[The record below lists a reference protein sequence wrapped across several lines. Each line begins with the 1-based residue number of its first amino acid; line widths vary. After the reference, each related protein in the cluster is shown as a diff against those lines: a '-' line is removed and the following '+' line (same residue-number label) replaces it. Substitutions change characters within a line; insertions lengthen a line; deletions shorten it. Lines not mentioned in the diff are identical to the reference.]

1 MDFSFNDEQKLL
13 VETIRALGE
22 KENFRQLAA
31 DIDARAEFPHH
42 LLKKYADMDLLG
54 MTLSPDYGGGGAPAV
69 NAVIAIEELAK
80 FSPMIAAPVF
90 ESNVGAVRVIDL
102 FGTEEQKRAIIPGV
116 CRGELSVS
124 VCMTEPEAGSDLTSL
139 KTNVVEDGDDLIL
152 NGQKVFISGGGEA
165 SHYLVYTRFGDTK
178 GYKGIGGIVVE
189 AGMPGFSFGKQE
201 EFMGLRGMP
210 SCELIF
216 EDVRVP
222 KKNVVLQAGEFSRLM
237 LTFDIERCGN
247 AAMCLGVAGGAL
259 EEAKAY
265 ALQRRAFGRP
275 ICEFQ
280 AIQFMIVDMAMK
292 LEAARLLVYRAASG
306 AGQGLPSVYEASLA
320 KCFANEMVVEVTTA
334 AMQVFGGYGY
344 SRDFPVERMMR
355 DAKAWG
361 GGRGDGADAAHH
373 PGQLPFR
380 QALRPAT
387 GKVRKSRRGR

>member
-1 MDFSFNDEQKLL
+1 MDFNFNEEQKLL
-13 VETIRALGE
+13 IETIRAMGE
-22 KENFRQLAA
+22 RENFKQLAM

-42 LLKKYADMDLLG
+42 LMKKFAEMDLLG
-54 MTLSPDYGGGGAPAV
+54 MTLSPEYGGGGAPAI
-69 NAVIAIEELAK
+69 NAIIAIEELAK

-102 FGTEEQKRAIIPGV
+102 FGTEEQKQAIIPGV

-139 KTNVVEDGDDLIL
+139 KTYVVEDGDDLIL
-152 NGQKVFISGGGEA
+152 NGHKIFVTGGGEA
-165 SHYLVYTRFGDTK
+165 SHYLVYTRFGDTP
-178 GYKGIGGIVVE
+178 GYKGIGGIIVE

-210 SCELIF
+210 SCDLIF

-222 KKNVVLQAGEFSRLM
+222 KKNVVLPAGEFSKLM

-265 ALQRRAFGRP
+265 AMQRKAFGRP

-292 LEAARLLVYRAASG
+292 LEAARLLVYRAACG

-320 KCFANEMVVEVTTA
+320 KCFANEMVVEVTNA

-344 SRDFPVERMMR
+344 SKAFPVERMMR

-361 GGRGDGADAAHH
+361 VAGGTVQMLRITLASFLFGRRFDQR
-373 PGQLPFR
+373 PG
-380 QALRPAT
+380 
-387 GKVRKSRRGR
+387 K

>member
-1 MDFSFNDEQKLL
+1 MDFNLNEEQKLL
-13 VETIRALGE
+13 VETIRSMGE
-22 KENFRQLAA
+22 RENFKQLAME
-31 DIDARAEFPHH
+31 IDAKAEFPHH
-42 LLKKYADMDLLG
+42 LMKKFADMDLLG
-54 MTLSPDYGGGGAPAV
+54 MTLSPEYGGGGAPAI
-69 NAVIAIEELAK
+69 NAILAIEELAK

-139 KTNVVEDGDDLIL
+139 KTFVVEDGDDLIL
-152 NGQKVFISGGGEA
+152 NGQKVFVTGGGEA
-165 SHYLVYTRFGDTK
+165 SHYLVYTRFGDTP
-178 GYKGIGGIVVE
+178 GYKGIGGIIVE

-210 SCELIF
+210 SCDLIF

-222 KKNVVLQAGEFSRLM
+222 KKNVVLPAGEFSKLM

-265 ALQRRAFGRP
+265 AMERKAFGRP

-280 AIQFMIVDMAMK
+280 DVQFMIVDMAMK
-292 LEAARLLVYRAASG
+292 LEAARLLVYRAACG

-320 KCFANEMVVEVTTA
+320 KCFANEMVVEVTNA
-334 AMQVFGGYGY
+334 AMLVFGGYGY
-344 SRDFPVERMMR
+344 SRDFPVERMAR
-355 DAKAWG
+355 DAKAWRVAG
-361 GGRGDGADAAHH
+361 GTVQMLRITLASFLFGRRFDQR
-373 PGQLPFR
+373 PGR
-380 QALRPAT
+380 
-387 GKVRKSRRGR
+387 